1 VGHGTGLGL
10 SITYGIV
17 KEHRGTIEVRSEQET
32 GTTFVLHFPVA
43 MQINGSELKLRKADR
58 IEPLQAEEN
67 DAHVQ
72 GPKYLT

>member
-1 VGHGTGLGL
+1 
-10 SITYGIV
+10 
-17 KEHRGTIEVRSEQET
+17 
-32 GTTFVLHFPVA
+32 LHFPVA

-58 IEPLQAEEN
+58 IEPIRAEEN